1 MNHTSFISK
10 VSIALV
16 AFASLFTASKALSQ
30 EAFLGVNGYITTAY
44 PYNQPTQGF
53 FVQTVDYGSPA
64 QFAGIMPRDVLLR
77 SNGMPLSNYNSLAQM
92 RRTLGYNGMV
102 NVTVLRNGAVFN
114 LTVGGNGGGGGGGG
128 IVPSSPGV
136 GVPSNG
142 GGIVPSSPGVG
153 VPSHYRNRR

>member
-64 QFAGIMPRDVLLR
+64 QFAGIMSRDVLLR
-77 SNGMPLSNYNSLAQM
+77 SNGMPIKNYNDLATM
-92 RRTLGYNGMV
+92 RRTLGYNGV
-102 NVTVLRNGAVFN
+102 VHVTVLRNGAVFN

-128 IVPSSPGV
+128 IVPSSPGI
-136 GVPSNG
+136 GVPSA
-142 GGIVPSSPGVG
+142 IPGVG
-153 VPSHYRNRR
+153 STQAPTGKKKNRR